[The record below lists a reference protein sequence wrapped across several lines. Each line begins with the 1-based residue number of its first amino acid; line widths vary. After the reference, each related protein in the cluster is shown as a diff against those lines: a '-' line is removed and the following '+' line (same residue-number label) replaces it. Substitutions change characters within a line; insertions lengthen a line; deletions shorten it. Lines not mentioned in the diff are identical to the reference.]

1 MVLTENG
8 KPLTPT
14 PSTPTYETWLDH
26 LETDEMGQP
35 AKLRLLSARNNVLI
49 PTYAIERLLKDGYDA
64 AKSDISLAFSIESS
78 RREVAFDAETLPLT
92 EIINDIHTLIDQYN
106 QPPEDL
112 SPWEKVV
119 WLQET
124 VIIDTI
130 EAPTHESLHDL
141 HY

>member
-1 MVLTENG
+1 MALTENG

-35 AKLRLLSARNNVLI
+35 AKLRLLSVRNNALI
-49 PTYAIERLLKDGYDA
+49 PTHAIECLLKDDYDA
-64 AKSDISLAFSIESS
+64 AKSDINLAFSIEGN
-78 RREVAFDAETLPLT
+78 RREVGFDAETLPLT
-92 EIINDIHTLIDQYN
+92 EIINEIQALIDRYN
-106 QPPEDL
+106 QPPDDL

-130 EAPTHESLHDL
+130 EAPTNEFGR
-141 HY
+141 